1 MPLNEC
7 GMKEIS
13 DILAEY
19 KKIQEAGKRA
29 ALATVVRVEGSSY
42 RQPGARML
50 ISDEG
55 NLTGAISGGCLEGDA
70 MRKALL
76 VIARGKPMLVTYDTT
91 DEDDATLGIGLGCN
105 GIIHILIEPIDE
117 QNQENPIRLLEN
129 MISKRQKCVLATFFT
144 LTERQE
150 LQLGTCLAYTENG
163 IMSGTLSTLIN
174 KHEVVSA
181 LTLAISGRG
190 STILNETGKVPGISV
205 LLDVIKPAVH
215 LVIAGAG
222 NDIIPVVKIA
232 GVLGWQ
238 VTVLDGR
245 PFYATCAR
253 FPDVHQVLVTDASEA
268 LSKINTDENTV
279 FVLMTHN
286 YNYDL
291 ALLEQLVKREIPYIG
306 ILGPKKKFS
315 RLLEELSGISQQD
328 DIRTD
333 NLYSPV
339 GLDIGAETAEEIAL
353 SLIAE
358 IKAALSGK
366 KGYSLRQKNEPI
378 HKPLPETEVTDRK
391 IRAEFQ

>member
-1 MPLNEC
+1 
-7 GMKEIS
+7 MKEIS

-19 KKIQEAGKRA
+19 GKIRAAGRKA

-55 NLTGAISGGCLEGDA
+55 TLTGAISGGCLEGDA
-70 MRKALL
+70 MRKAML
-76 VIARGKPMLVTYDTT
+76 VIARNRPLLVTYDTT
-91 DEDDATLGIGLGCN
+91 DEDDATLGIGLGCS
-105 GIIHILIEPIDE
+105 GIIHILIEPVDE
-117 QNQENPIRLLEN
+117 ENPENPIRLLEKI
-129 MISKRQKCVLATFFT
+129 ISERQKCVLATFFT
-144 LTERQE
+144 LSENQE
-150 LQLGTCLAYTENG
+150 LQFGTCLSYAENG
-163 IMSGTLSTLIN
+163 HIMGSVPPVI
-174 KHEVVSA
+174 KKKDVIPA
-181 LTLAISGRG
+181 MRLAVSGRG
-190 STILNETGKVPGISV
+190 SIICNGTGNIPEISV

-222 NDIIPVVKIA
+222 NDILPLTKMA

-245 PFYATCAR
+245 PAYATCAR
-253 FPDVHQVLVTDASEA
+253 FPEVHQVLVTEASEA
-268 LSKINTDENTV
+268 LLKINTDENTV

-291 ALLEQLVKREIPYIG
+291 ALLQQLIKKNLPYIG

-315 RLLEELSGISQQD
+315 RMLDELNQHTDAGITG
-328 DIRTD
+328 TD

-353 SLIAE
+353 SVISE
-358 IKAALSGK
+358 IKAVLSGK
-366 KGYSLRQKNEPI
+366 QGRSLRDRSGPI
-378 HKPLPETEVTDRK
+378 HRPLPETRK
-391 IRAEFQ
+391 TQEKIQAE

>member
-1 MPLNEC
+1 
-7 GMKEIS
+7 MKEIS

-19 KKIQEAGKRA
+19 GKIRTAGRKA

-55 NLTGAISGGCLEGDA
+55 TLTGAISGGCLEGDA

-76 VIARGKPMLVTYDTT
+76 VIARNRPLLVTYDTT
-91 DEDDATLGIGLGCN
+91 DEEDATLGIGLGCS
-105 GIIHILIEPIDE
+105 GIIHILIEPVDE
-117 QNQENPIRLLEN
+117 ENPENPIRLLEK
-129 MISKRQKCVLATFFT
+129 IVSERQKCVLATFFT
-144 LTERQE
+144 LSENQE
-150 LQLGTCLAYTENG
+150 LQSGTCLSYAENG
-163 IMSGTLSTLIN
+163 HIMGSVPQVI
-174 KHEVVSA
+174 KKKDVIPA
-181 LTLAISGRG
+181 MRLAVSGRG
-190 STILNETGKVPGISV
+190 SIICNGTGNIPEISV

-222 NDIIPVVKIA
+222 NDILPLTKMA

-245 PFYATCAR
+245 PAYATCAR
-253 FPDVHQVLVTDASEA
+253 FPGVHQVLVTEASEA
-268 LSKINTDENTV
+268 LLKIKTDENTV

-291 ALLEQLVKREIPYIG
+291 ALLQQLIKKDLPYIG

-315 RLLEELSGISQQD
+315 RMLDELNQYTDAGITM
-328 DIRTD
+328 TD

-353 SLIAE
+353 SVISE
-358 IKAALSGK
+358 IKAVLSGK
-366 KGYSLRQKNEPI
+366 QGRSLRDRSGPI
-378 HKPLPETEVTDRK
+378 HRPLPETRK
-391 IRAEFQ
+391 TQEKIQAE

>member
-1 MPLNEC
+1 
-7 GMKEIS
+7 MKEIS

-19 KKIQEAGKRA
+19 NKIRSAGRKA

-55 NLTGAISGGCLEGDA
+55 GLTGAISGGCLEGDA
-70 MRKALL
+70 LRKALL

-91 DEDDATLGIGLGCN
+91 DEDDATLGIGLGCS
-105 GIIHILIEPIDE
+105 GIIQILIEPVEDE
-117 QNQENPIRLLEN
+117 NPENPIRLLET
-129 MISKRQKCVLATFFT
+129 IVSKRQKCVLSTFFT
-144 LTERQE
+144 AGEQQE
-150 LQLGTCLAYTENG
+150 LQFGTCVGYAQNG
-163 IMSGTLSTLIN
+163 Q
-174 KHEVVSA
+174 
-181 LTLAISGRG
+181 ISGSIPALIKKQEVFSAMKQALSEKG
-190 STILNETGKVPGISV
+190 SVIHHETGKIPGISV
-205 LLDVIKPAVH
+205 LMDVISPAVH

-222 NDIIPVVKIA
+222 NDIIPVTKMA

-268 LSKINTDENTV
+268 LSKITMDENTA

-291 ALLEQLVKREIPYIG
+291 ALLLQLVKKEVPYIG
-306 ILGPKKKFS
+306 ILGPKKKFN
-315 RLLEELSGISQQD
+315 RLLEDLVRQADQG
-328 DIRTD
+328 DIRMD

-353 SLIAE
+353 SVMGE
-358 IKAALSGK
+358 IKAVLSGK
-366 KGYSLRQKNEPI
+366 PGNSLRDKSDPI
-378 HKPLPETEVTDRK
+378 HKPLPETEMADNK
-391 IRAEFQ
+391 IQAEF

>member
-1 MPLNEC
+1 
-7 GMKEIS
+7 MKEIS

-19 KKIQEAGKRA
+19 RKIRTAGKKA

-50 ISDEG
+50 ISEEG

-91 DEDDATLGIGLGCN
+91 DEDDATLGIGLGCS
-105 GIIHILIEPIDE
+105 GIIHILIEPIGE
-117 QNQENPIRLLEN
+117 ENPENPIRLLEN
-129 MISKRQKCVLATFFT
+129 IVSKRQKCVLATFFT
-144 LTERQE
+144 LSEQQE
-150 LQLGTCLAYTENG
+150 LQFGTCLAYTANG
-163 IMSGTLSTLIN
+163 
-174 KHEVVSA
+174 K
-181 LTLAISGRG
+181 ISGSVPPLIKKQEVISAMRLALSSRG
-190 STILNETGKVPGISV
+190 SIIQNETGKVPEISV
-205 LLDVIKPAVH
+205 LLDAINPAIH

-222 NDIIPVVKIA
+222 NDIMPVTKIA

-268 LSKINTDENTV
+268 LSKITADEFTV

-291 ALLEQLVKREIPYIG
+291 ALLEQLVKKEIQYIG
-306 ILGPKKKFS
+306 VLGPKKKFN
-315 RLLEELSGISQQD
+315 RIMEELFLHAEPD

-339 GLDIGAETAEEIAL
+339 GLDIGAESAEEIAL
-353 SLIAE
+353 SVIAE
-358 IKAALSGK
+358 IKAVLSGK
-366 KGYSLRQKNEPI
+366 HGHSLRNKTEPI
-378 HKPLPETEVTDRK
+378 HKPLPEAEIAEIK
-391 IRAEFQ
+391 IQA

>member
-1 MPLNEC
+1 
-7 GMKEIS
+7 
-13 DILAEY
+13 
-19 KKIQEAGKRA
+19 
-29 ALATVVRVEGSSY
+29 
-42 RQPGARML
+42 ML

-76 VIARGKPMLVTYDTT
+76 VVARGKPMLATYDTT

-105 GIIHILIEPIDE
+105 GIIHILIEPIEEKDP
-117 QNQENPIRLLEN
+117 ENPIRLLEH
-129 MISKRQKCVLATFFT
+129 IVSKRQKCVLATFFT
-144 LTERQE
+144 LSERQE
-150 LQLGTCLAYTENG
+150 LQFGTCLAYAENG
-163 IMSGTLSTLIN
+163 RISGSIPALIK
-174 KHEVVSA
+174 KHEVISA
-181 LTLAISGRG
+181 MKLALSGRG
-190 STILNETGKVPGISV
+190 SIILNETGKVPEISA
-205 LLDVIKPAVH
+205 LMDVIHPAVH

-222 NDIIPVVKIA
+222 NDIMPVVKIA

-238 VTVLDGR
+238 VSILDGR

-268 LSKINTDENTV
+268 LSKISTDENTV

-291 ALLEQLVKREIPYIG
+291 ALLEQLVNKEIPYIG
-306 ILGPKKKFS
+306 ILGPRKKFN
-315 RLLEELSGISQQD
+315 RLMEELVQPAEN

-353 SLIAE
+353 SVIAE
-358 IKAALSGK
+358 IKAVLSAKHGD
-366 KGYSLRQKNEPI
+366 SLRHKTEPI
-378 HKPLPETEVTDRK
+378 HKPLPEAPIEDKK
-391 IRAEFQ
+391 IQAEFQTR

>member
-1 MPLNEC
+1 
-7 GMKEIS
+7 MKEIS

-19 KKIQEAGKRA
+19 KKIGAAGKKA

-91 DEDDATLGIGLGCN
+91 DEDDATLGIGLGCS
-105 GIIHILIEPIDE
+105 GIIHILIEPIE
-117 QNQENPIRLLEN
+117 EENPENPIRLLEN
-129 MISKRQKCVLATFFT
+129 IVSKRQKCVLATFFT
-144 LTERQE
+144 HSERQD
-150 LQLGTCLAYTENG
+150 LQFGTCLAYTDNG
-163 IMSGTLSTLIN
+163 R
-174 KHEVVSA
+174 
-181 LTLAISGRG
+181 ISGSVPPLIKKQEVISAMKLALSGNG
-190 STILNETGKVPGISV
+190 SIIRKETGKVPEISV
-205 LLDVIKPAVH
+205 LLDVINPTVH

-222 NDIIPVVKIA
+222 NDIMPVTKIA

-238 VTVLDGR
+238 VTILDGR

-253 FPDVHQVLVTDASEA
+253 FPDVHRVLVTDASEA
-268 LSKINTDENTV
+268 LSRIPLDENTV

-291 ALLEQLVKREIPYIG
+291 ALLGQLVKKEIPYIG
-306 ILGPKKKFS
+306 LLGPKKKFN
-315 RLLEELSGISQQD
+315 RMMEELIQFAEQE

-339 GLDIGAETAEEIAL
+339 GLEIGAETAEEIAL
-353 SLIAE
+353 SVIAE
-358 IKAALSGK
+358 IKAVLSGK
-366 KGYSLRQKNEPI
+366 HGHSLRYNTESI
-378 HKPLPETEVTDRK
+378 HKPLPEAPIADKK
-391 IRAEFQ
+391 IQAEFQS

>member
-1 MPLNEC
+1 
-7 GMKEIS
+7 MKEIS

-19 KKIQEAGKRA
+19 KKIRAAGKKA

-76 VIARGKPMLVTYDTT
+76 VIARGKPMLITYDTT
-91 DEDDATLGIGLGCN
+91 DEDDATLGIGLGCS
-105 GIIHILIEPIDE
+105 GIIHILIEPIE
-117 QNQENPIRLLEN
+117 EENPENPIRLLEN
-129 MISKRQKCVLATFFT
+129 IVSKRQKYVLATFFT
-144 LTERQE
+144 LSERQD
-150 LQLGTCLAYTENG
+150 LQFGTCLVYADKDRITG
-163 IMSGTLSTLIN
+163 SVPPMIK
-174 KHEVVSA
+174 KHEVISA
-181 LTLAISGRG
+181 MKRALSGNG
-190 STILNETGKVPGISV
+190 SIIHLETGKVPEISV
-205 LLDVIKPAVH
+205 LMDVINPAVH

-222 NDIIPVVKIA
+222 NDIIPVAKIA
-232 GVLGWQ
+232 GALGWQ

-268 LSKINTDENTV
+268 LSKISTDENTV

-291 ALLEQLVKREIPYIG
+291 ALLEQLVRKEIPYIG
-306 ILGPKKKFS
+306 VLGPKKKFN
-315 RLLEELSGISQQD
+315 RLMEELLLHAVQD
-328 DIRTD
+328 EIRTD

-353 SLIAE
+353 SVIAE
-358 IKAALSGK
+358 IKAVLSGK
-366 KGYSLRQKNEPI
+366 HGHSLRDKSEPI
-378 HKPLPETEVTDRK
+378 HKPLPEAK
-391 IRAEFQ
+391 IADKKMQAEFQS

>member
-1 MPLNEC
+1 V
-7 GMKEIS
+7 KEIS

-19 KKIQEAGKRA
+19 KKIRAAGKKA

-50 ISDEG
+50 ISEEG

-91 DEDDATLGIGLGCN
+91 DEDDATLGIGLGCS
-105 GIIHILIEPIDE
+105 GIIHILIEPIE
-117 QNQENPIRLLEN
+117 EKNPENPVRLLEN
-129 MISKRQKCVLATFFT
+129 IVTIRQKCVLATFFT
-144 LTERQE
+144 LSEQQE
-150 LQLGTCLAYTENG
+150 LQFGTCLAYTHNG
-163 IMSGTLSTLIN
+163 
-174 KHEVVSA
+174 K
-181 LTLAISGRG
+181 ISGSVPPLIKKQEVITAMKLALSSQG
-190 STILNETGKVPGISV
+190 SIIRNETGKVPEISV
-205 LLDVIKPAVH
+205 LMDVINPVVH

-222 NDIIPVVKIA
+222 NDIVPVTKMA

-238 VTVLDGR
+238 ITILDGR

-279 FVLMTHN
+279 FLLMTHN

-291 ALLEQLVKREIPYIG
+291 ALLEQLVKKETPYIG
-306 ILGPKKKFS
+306 VLGPKKKFN
-315 RLLEELSGISQQD
+315 RMMEELFLHAGQD
-328 DIRTD
+328 ELRTD

-353 SLIAE
+353 SVIAE
-358 IKAALSGK
+358 IKAVLSGK
-366 KGYSLRQKNEPI
+366 HGHPLRDKAEPI
-378 HKPLPETEVTDRK
+378 HKPLPEAQLAAKKLQAEV
-391 IRAEFQ
+391 QS

>member
-1 MPLNEC
+1 
-7 GMKEIS
+7 MKEIS

-19 KKIQEAGKRA
+19 KKIRAAGKKA

-76 VIARGKPMLVTYDTT
+76 VIARGKPVLVTYDTT
-91 DEDDATLGIGLGCN
+91 DEDDAMLGIGLGCS

-117 QNQENPIRLLEN
+117 ENPENPIRLLES
-129 MISKRQKCVLATFFT
+129 IVSKRQKCVLATFFT
-144 LTERQE
+144 LSERQE
-150 LQLGTCLAYTENG
+150 LQFGTCLAYTENG
-163 IMSGTLSTLIN
+163 KTVGFVPELIKKPEVIFSMKLALSGQ
-174 KHEVVSA
+174 
-181 LTLAISGRG
+181 G
-190 STILNETGKVPGISV
+190 SVIHNETGKVPELSV
-205 LLDVIKPAVH
+205 LMDVINPAVH

-222 NDIIPVVKIA
+222 NDIIPLTKIA

-268 LSKINTDENTV
+268 LSKISTDENTV

-291 ALLEQLVKREIPYIG
+291 ALLEQLVKKKIPYIG
-306 ILGPKKKFS
+306 VLGPKKKFN
-315 RLLEELSGISQQD
+315 RLMEELSQNTEQD
-328 DIRTD
+328 EIRRD

-353 SLIAE
+353 SVIAE
-358 IKAALSGK
+358 IKAALSCKQGH
-366 KGYSLRQKNEPI
+366 SLRDKSEPI
-378 HKPLPETEVTDRK
+378 HTPLPEKEMTDKK
-391 IRAEFQ
+391 IHAEFQS